1 MVKEGKVS
9 PAVPIL
15 VANLGGWSNIGM
27 MAEDRL
33 VRAVE
38 SVQENIDDDPRV
50 DEVLTEPMRAIE
62 GATIRMIGD

>member
-1 MVKEGKVS
+1 
-9 PAVPIL
+9 
-15 VANLGGWSNIGM
+15 M

-50 DEVLTEPMRAIE
+50 DEVLTEPMLALE
-62 GATIRMIGD
+62 GATIRMIGE

>member
-1 MVKEGKVS
+1 
-9 PAVPIL
+9 
-15 VANLGGWSNIGM
+15 M
-27 MAEDRL
+27 MPEDRL

-50 DEVLTEPMRAIE
+50 DEVLTEPMGAIE